1 MTNALVAPRQTLA
14 NLTLPDLRRVWTDAP
29 AFTTLGFMLLLGLI
43 PLYGAMSLDLRVFQ
57 GESPWMK
64 PVKFHYALGIYAL
77 SLAYFA
83 RFMPEATRRGR
94 PWRWFTAAVVA
105 AILGEVTWLSSAAML
120 NTASHFNTEIPV
132 FTAVYALMGVFAVL
146 LTSASLVMGIS
157 VWRNPASGLTP
168 AMHLAVALGLILTF
182 ALTIPVA
189 GYLSGNGGHFIG
201 TSTRELMVMGW
212 SRDAGDLRVAHFLAT
227 HALHF
232 VPVSGLLAVWFVPAH
247 AVRVVWGAAGLFAA
261 LVIFAFAQ
269 ALQGQPFLPFIG

>member
-1 MTNALVAPRQTLA
+1 MTIALATPR
-14 NLTLPDLRRVWTDAP
+14 LTLPDVRRFWTDAP
-29 AFTTLGFMLLLGLI
+29 AFTTLAVLLLLGLI
-43 PLYGAMSLDLRVFQ
+43 PLYSAMSLDLRVFQ

-64 PVKFHYALGIYAL
+64 PVKFHFALGLYTL

-83 RFMPEATRRGR
+83 RFMPEATRASRY
-94 PWRWFTAAVVA
+94 WRVFTAAVVV

-120 NTASHFNTEIPV
+120 NTASHFNTEIPI

-146 LTSASLVMGIS
+146 LTSASLMIGIS

-168 AMHLAVALGLILTF
+168 ALHLAVALGLILTF
-182 ALTIPVA
+182 SLTVPVA
-189 GYLSGNGGHFIG
+189 GYLSGNGGHFVG
-201 TSTRELMVMGW
+201 TSTRALMVMGW

-232 VPVSGLLAVWFVPAH
+232 VPVAGLLAVWLVPAK
-247 AVRVVWGAAGLFAA
+247 AVRVVWGAAGLYAA